1 MNGPQVCKLLL
12 ENGVDIDDRF
22 IDEKT
27 SLHIA
32 AMEGLTKMC
41 QFLIDKNADANVVDK
56 MGKSP
61 LHNAAIYGTP
71 QVQIWAIV

>member
-1 MNGPQVCKLLL
+1 ML
-12 ENGVDIDDRF
+12 ENGVDIDARF
-22 IDEKT
+22 TDEKT

-41 QFLIDKNADANVVDK
+41 QFLIGNNADKNAVDE

-61 LHNAAIYGTP
+61 LHQATIYGHH
-71 QVQIWAIV
+71 QV

>member
-1 MNGPQVCKLLL
+1 ML
-12 ENGVDIDDRF
+12 ENGFDIDARF
-22 IDEKT
+22 TDEKT

-41 QFLIDKNADANVVDK
+41 QFLIDNNADKNAVDE

-61 LHNAAIYGTP
+61 LHQAAIYGHY
-71 QVQIWAIV
+71 QV